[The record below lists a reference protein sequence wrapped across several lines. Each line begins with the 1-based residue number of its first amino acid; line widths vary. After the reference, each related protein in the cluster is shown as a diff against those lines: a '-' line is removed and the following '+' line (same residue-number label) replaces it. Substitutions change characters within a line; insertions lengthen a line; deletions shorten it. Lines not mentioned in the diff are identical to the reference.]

1 MKNIL
6 LLLLEIV
13 FLVVG
18 GLFIFPLL
26 FAVGFVYSFFKHLL
40 KCDYSISKHLTPIIR
55 SFNLAMDGLACA
67 GAGELLNDFYKI
79 PKNSLIRFG
88 KYYNT
93 ISSVTGLLKVYMN
106 IQIGLFKFLDV
117 LGKNHCV
124 EAIRKEEKVYYD
136 IMMFKEVK

>member
-13 FLVVG
+13 FMVVG
-18 GLFIFPLL
+18 GLFIFPL
-26 FAVGFVYSFFKHLL
+26 FFVVGFVYTFFKHLL
-40 KCDYSISKHLTPIIR
+40 KCDYSVSKHLTPIIR

-79 PKNSLIRFG
+79 PKNSLIKYG
-88 KYYNT
+88 KWYQT
-93 ISSVTGLLKVYMN
+93 ISAVTGLLKVYMN
-106 IQIGLFKFLDV
+106 KDTKLRKFLEI

-124 EAIRKEEKVYYD
+124 EAITEQEKLYYD
-136 IMMFKEVK
+136 IMFKEVK